1 MERIFPY
8 KSSNTSV
15 FNHIRYCN
23 YVKNI
28 KKYECKNYYLKENII
43 FHKGLKVIK
52 YEDSFSIIDEIHG
65 VVRTM
70 IRTYLSSCVKCK
82 ELQHIDR
89 RCPIQPIVS
98 NYPREGIV
106 LYLINMSSYNKT
118 NNRDPEF
125 NYILTIVDHYSNYTQ
140 LYCLS
145 RKSAEETV
153 SNIEKYLIT
162 FGPITMLQSDNGTE
176 FINDLLEEKAQQYN
190 IMQCHSR
197 PYNPSCNGK
206 VERYN
211 QFVKKILD
219 GYLVEN

>member
-70 IRTYLSSCVKCK
+70 ITTYLSSCVKCK

-153 SNIEKYLIT
+153 SNIEKYVIT
-162 FGPITMLQSDNGTE
+162 FGTITMLQSDNGTE
-176 FINDLLEEKAQQYN
+176 LINDLLEEKAQQYN